1 MDAQTPLPPAAVL
14 FDLDGTLI
22 DSVPLILDSFRHAF
36 AACGLPVPEEAQL
49 LQGVGTPLAPH
60 FARYSS
66 DPAEVDH
73 LIRTY
78 REHNLANHDTR
89 IRAFAGI
96 TTMLQAVHRAGA
108 RTAIVTSKNRQTTE
122 RGLRVAGLEGLF
134 EAIVPSDEVTK
145 PKPDPEPVLR
155 ALALLGI
162 ERTRTV
168 FVGDSLHDLHC
179 GRAAGVRTA
188 AVLWGP
194 FGRDAL
200 ASGAPDYW
208 IETPGDLCRTIG
220 LSGPAL

>member
-1 MDAQTPLPPAAVL
+1 MNARPIPSLDAVL

-36 AACGLPVPEEAQL
+36 SACGFAVPDATQL
-49 LQGVGTPLAPH
+49 LRGVGTPLAPH
-60 FARYSS
+60 FARYAS
-66 DPAEVDH
+66 DPAVIEA
-73 LIRTY
+73 LIKAY
-78 REHNLANHDTR
+78 REHNLAHHDSR
-89 IRAFAGI
+89 IRAFPGI
-96 TTMLQAVHRAGA
+96 AAMLQAVHRAGA

-122 RGLRVAGLEGLF
+122 RGLRVAGLDELF

-155 ALALLGI
+155 ALTLLGVDSG
-162 ERTRTV
+162 RTV

-194 FGRDAL
+194 FTQDDL
-200 ASGAPDYW
+200 ESGQPDYW
-208 IETPGDLCRTIG
+208 VQAPADLCRVLG
-220 LSGPAL
+220 LEP